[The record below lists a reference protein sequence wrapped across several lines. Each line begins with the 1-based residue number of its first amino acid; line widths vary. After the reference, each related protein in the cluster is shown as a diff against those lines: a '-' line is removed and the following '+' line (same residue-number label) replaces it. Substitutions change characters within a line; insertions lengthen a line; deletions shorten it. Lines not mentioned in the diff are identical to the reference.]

1 MEQDESIHFLTTQA
15 SVFDAVR
22 WRQKQPKLEMGSEW
36 RIKTLPVA
44 KGHEK
49 TADDY
54 YFWRF
59 SLAKESPV
67 NGMLP
72 RLNDLPSI
80 FTTGCD
86 I

>member
-1 MEQDESIHFLTTQA
+1 MC
-15 SVFDAVR
+15 
-22 WRQKQPKLEMGSEW
+22 GEW

-49 TADDY
+49 TADDH
-54 YFWRF
+54 YFWGS
-59 SLAKESPV
+59 SLAAKEGPV
-67 NGMLP
+67 DGVLP

>member
-1 MEQDESIHFLTTQA
+1 
-15 SVFDAVR
+15 
-22 WRQKQPKLEMGSEW
+22 MGSEW